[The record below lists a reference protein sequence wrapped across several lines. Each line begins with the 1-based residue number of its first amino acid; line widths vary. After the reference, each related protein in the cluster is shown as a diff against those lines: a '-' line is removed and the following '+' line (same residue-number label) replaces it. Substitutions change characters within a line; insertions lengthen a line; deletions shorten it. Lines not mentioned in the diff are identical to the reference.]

1 MFIMSDCVGMRAGI
15 LQSDE
20 WALALGAIPE
30 VQRKGILATLGS
42 ALGSYEL
49 ETFGA
54 VQKPFGAAVRD

>member
-1 MFIMSDCVGMRAGI
+1 MRAGI

-30 VQRKGILATLGS
+30 LQRKGILATLGS